1 LSVWSG
7 DLGLDSGIPQ
17 SVYRIDTTDMTQ
29 IGLKGL
35 KPGESFAYEGGSITF
50 EGYVQWVNLNF
61 VADPGKHLALLGGIV
76 AILGLLASLFTRRR
90 RIWIRVG
97 DQVEVAG
104 LAKNAAPGLEV
115 EMQGFVKMLKGEKEM
130 SRSWAFASNYLV
142 YSAMAVYA
150 ISFLAHLIETAWAV
164 KVPADKNSTL
174 DYKRTEKVARIA
186 TALMILGFLLLLAG
200 VIARGISAG
209 RVPWGNM
216 YEFSITGALAFSGAY
231 LLALRKYDLR
241 WLGLLV
247 SVSVLLTIGT
257 AITVLYVPSAPLVPA
272 LKSEWLVI
280 HVSTAII
287 SGGVFLLS
295 NVIASAYLYLDRMEK
310 KGERTPW
317 AKRLPDLETLDLLS
331 YRLVAF
337 VFPLWT
343 FSVIAGAIWAESA
356 WGRYWG
362 WDPKETWAF
371 ITWVA
376 YAAYLHARVTIGWR
390 GRRAA
395 WLCLFAGSTFLF
407 NYVYVNIWGTGKH
420 TYSGL

>member
-1 LSVWSG
+1 
-7 DLGLDSGIPQ
+7 
-17 SVYRIDTTDMTQ
+17 
-29 IGLKGL
+29 
-35 KPGESFAYEGGSITF
+35 
-50 EGYVQWVNLNF
+50 
-61 VADPGKHLALLGGIV
+61 
-76 AILGLLASLFTRRR
+76 
-90 RIWIRVG
+90 
-97 DQVEVAG
+97 
-104 LAKNAAPGLEV
+104 
-115 EMQGFVKMLKGEKEM
+115 M

-150 ISFLAHLIETAWAV
+150 ISFIAHAIETAWAV
-164 KVPADKNSTL
+164 KVPADKSTTL
-174 DYKRTEKVARIA
+174 DYKSTEKVARIA
-186 TALMILGFLLLLAG
+186 TAMMILGFLLLFAG

-231 LLALRKYDLR
+231 LVALRKYDLR

-257 AITVLYVPSAPLVPA
+257 AITVLYVPSAALVPA

-280 HVSTAII
+280 HVSAAII

-295 NVIASAYLYLDRMEK
+295 NVIAAAYLYLDKVEQ
-310 KGERTPW
+310 KGERPQW
-317 AKRLPDLETLDLLS
+317 AKRLPDLETLDQLS

-407 NYVYVNIWGTGKH
+407 NYVYVNVWGTGKH

>member
-1 LSVWSG
+1 
-7 DLGLDSGIPQ
+7 
-17 SVYRIDTTDMTQ
+17 
-29 IGLKGL
+29 
-35 KPGESFAYEGGSITF
+35 
-50 EGYVQWVNLNF
+50 
-61 VADPGKHLALLGGIV
+61 
-76 AILGLLASLFTRRR
+76 
-90 RIWIRVG
+90 
-97 DQVEVAG
+97 
-104 LAKNAAPGLEV
+104 
-115 EMQGFVKMLKGEKEM
+115 M

-150 ISFLAHLIETAWAV
+150 LSFLAHVIETAWAI
-164 KVPADKNSTL
+164 KVPSATTKTL

-186 TALMILGFLLLLAG
+186 TAMMILGFALLFAG

-216 YEFSITGALAFSGAY
+216 YEFSITGALTFSGAY

-247 SVSVLLTIGT
+247 SVSVLLTLGT

-295 NVIASAYLYLDRMEK
+295 NVIASAYLYLDRMEA
-310 KGERTPW
+310 KGERTNW
-317 AKRLPDLETLDLLS
+317 AKRLPDLESLDQLS

>member
-1 LSVWSG
+1 
-7 DLGLDSGIPQ
+7 
-17 SVYRIDTTDMTQ
+17 
-29 IGLKGL
+29 
-35 KPGESFAYEGGSITF
+35 
-50 EGYVQWVNLNF
+50 
-61 VADPGKHLALLGGIV
+61 
-76 AILGLLASLFTRRR
+76 
-90 RIWIRVG
+90 
-97 DQVEVAG
+97 
-104 LAKNAAPGLEV
+104 
-115 EMQGFVKMLKGEKEM
+115 M
-130 SRSWAFASNYLV
+130 SRSWAYASNYLV

-150 ISFLAHLIETAWAV
+150 ISFIAHAIETAWAV
-164 KVPADKNSTL
+164 KVPTDKNSAL
-174 DYKRTEKVARIA
+174 DYKNTEKVARVA
-186 TALMILGFLLLLAG
+186 TAMMILGFFLLCAG

-280 HVSTAII
+280 HVSAAII

-295 NVIASAYLYLDRMEK
+295 NVIAAAYLYLDRVEE
-310 KGERTPW
+310 KGERPQW
-317 AKRLPDLETLDLLS
+317 AKRLPDLETLDQLS

-407 NYVYVNIWGTGKH
+407 NYIYVNIWGTGKH

>member
-1 LSVWSG
+1 
-7 DLGLDSGIPQ
+7 
-17 SVYRIDTTDMTQ
+17 
-29 IGLKGL
+29 
-35 KPGESFAYEGGSITF
+35 
-50 EGYVQWVNLNF
+50 
-61 VADPGKHLALLGGIV
+61 
-76 AILGLLASLFTRRR
+76 
-90 RIWIRVG
+90 
-97 DQVEVAG
+97 
-104 LAKNAAPGLEV
+104 
-115 EMQGFVKMLKGEKEM
+115 M

-150 ISFLAHLIETAWAV
+150 ISFIAHAIETAWAV
-164 KVPADKNSTL
+164 KVPAGKSTTL
-174 DYKRTEKVARIA
+174 DYKSTEKVARIA
-186 TALMILGFLLLLAG
+186 TAMMILGFLLLFAG

-231 LLALRKYDLR
+231 LVALRKYDLR

-257 AITVLYVPSAPLVPA
+257 AITVLYVPSAALVPA

-280 HVSTAII
+280 HVSAAII

-295 NVIASAYLYLDRMEK
+295 NVIAAAYLYLDKVEQ
-310 KGERTPW
+310 KGERPQW
-317 AKRLPDLETLDLLS
+317 AKRLPDLETLDQLS

>member
-1 LSVWSG
+1 
-7 DLGLDSGIPQ
+7 
-17 SVYRIDTTDMTQ
+17 
-29 IGLKGL
+29 
-35 KPGESFAYEGGSITF
+35 
-50 EGYVQWVNLNF
+50 
-61 VADPGKHLALLGGIV
+61 
-76 AILGLLASLFTRRR
+76 
-90 RIWIRVG
+90 
-97 DQVEVAG
+97 
-104 LAKNAAPGLEV
+104 
-115 EMQGFVKMLKGEKEM
+115 M

-186 TALMILGFLLLLAG
+186 TALMILGFLLLFAG

-216 YEFSITGALAFSGAY
+216 YEFSITGALAFS
-231 LLALRKYDLR
+231 DLR